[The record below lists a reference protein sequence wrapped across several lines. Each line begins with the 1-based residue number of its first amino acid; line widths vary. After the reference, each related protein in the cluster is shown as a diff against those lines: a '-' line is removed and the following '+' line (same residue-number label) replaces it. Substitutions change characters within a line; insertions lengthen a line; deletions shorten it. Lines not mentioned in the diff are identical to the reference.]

1 MKVAILFAGLISPL
15 VLVAPVNA
23 DDDVTMMVIE
33 EGESADSVL
42 APIELPE
49 AAAEEGVTNS
59 ADGLVTAAEAREKGR
74 EFGEERAAEGR
85 ERGEQAREAAAENA
99 ENARDRIKDDVARG
113 VLENVPD
120 NVRENI
126 PDNVRD
132 RVPDNVPPRGN
143 GG

>member
-1 MKVAILFAGLISPL
+1 MKATKLLAVLIPL
-15 VLVAPVNA
+15 VFAAPLAA
-23 DDDVTMMVIE
+23 DDDVTMMVVE
-33 EGESADSVL
+33 EGETADRVL

-59 ADGLVTAAEAREKGR
+59 AEGLATANEAREKGR
-74 EFGEERAAEGR
+74 EFGEARAAEGR

-113 VLENVPD
+113 ALENIPD
-120 NVRENI
+120 NVRDNI